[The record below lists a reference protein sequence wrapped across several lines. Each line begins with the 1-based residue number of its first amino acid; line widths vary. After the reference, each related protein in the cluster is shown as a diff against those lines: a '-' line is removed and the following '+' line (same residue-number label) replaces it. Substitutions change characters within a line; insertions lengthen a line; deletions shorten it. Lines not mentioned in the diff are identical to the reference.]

1 MPYALDTRLTSYGDA
16 GFSRFLRRAF
26 LASAG
31 FDGDDLS
38 RPIVGIV
45 DTSSDFTPC
54 HRMVPAIVSAV
65 SRGVSEAGGVPLVF
79 GTMSLGEPLITPTAM
94 MFRNLMA
101 METEELLRAQPMDSV
116 VLIGGCDKTVPAQLM
131 AAVSADIPAIMIV
144 TGPMLT
150 GSWRGSRVGAC
161 TDCRSYWAEHR
172 AGVYNEDSI
181 EDLRGALCP
190 TGGTCMVMGTASTMA
205 CLAEVLGMMLPGA
218 GTAPSPTGE
227 RLRLAVATGRRSVAL
242 GVGDI
247 RPTAILTRS
256 AFENAI
262 ISLVALGG
270 STNAII
276 HLTAIARRAGILLD
290 LDDFR
295 ARADDVP
302 VLADFKPAGNGYLE
316 DFHYAGGVSTML
328 QQLGD
333 HIDLSTV
340 GVTGDTLGA
349 IIGNAQPPQA
359 AKGVD
364 GVIRTLDDPV
374 KPTGSIAV
382 LRGSLAP
389 NGAVLKSGVATP
401 ALLRHRGPAL
411 VFESPEEASR
421 RLNDVELDVTAD
433 HVLVLRNAG
442 LVGAGMPEA
451 GSLPIPRRLAEN
463 GVRDM
468 VRISDARM
476 SGTAYGTV
484 VLHCSPEAAV
494 GGPLAL
500 VEDGDLIEL
509 DAAHGRLD
517 LLVSGEEMAERAK
530 SLILP
535 ELPERGW
542 ARMFAQH
549 VLPPELGADLD
560 YLAPIAPTTLQ
571 SCAAAGWASSDS
583 PKR

>member
-1 MPYALDTRLTSYGDA
+1 LPFALDTRLTSYGDA

-26 LASAG
+26 LASSG
-31 FDGDDLS
+31 FDGEDLK

-79 GTMSLGEPLITPTAM
+79 GTMSLGETLITPTAM

-101 METEELLRAQPMDSV
+101 METEELIRAQPMDAV
-116 VLIGGCDKTVPAQLM
+116 VLVGGCDKTVPAQLM
-131 AAVSADIPAIMIV
+131 AAVSADVPAIMIV

-150 GSWRGSRVGAC
+150 GSWRGKRVGAC

-172 AGVYNEDSI
+172 AGVYNENEI
-181 EDLRGALCP
+181 QDLRGALCP

-205 CLAEVLGMMLPGA
+205 CLAEVLGMMLPAA
-218 GTAPSPTGE
+218 GTAPSPSGE

-242 GVGDI
+242 GIGDI
-247 RPTAILTRS
+247 RPTRILTRV

-262 ISLVALGG
+262 TTLVALGG

-276 HLTAIARRAGILLD
+276 HLTAIARRAGILLN

-295 ARADDVP
+295 ARADEVP
-302 VLADFKPAGNGYLE
+302 VLADLKPAGNGYLE
-316 DFHYAGGVSTML
+316 DFHYAGGVSTL
-328 QQLGD
+328 VRQLGD
-333 HIDLSTV
+333 QIDLSTV
-340 GVTGDTLGA
+340 GVTGETLGM
-349 IIGNAQPPQA
+349 IVGNAPPPQA
-359 AKGVD
+359 ANGVD

-374 KPTGSIAV
+374 KLKGSIVV
-382 LRGSLAP
+382 LKGSLAP
-389 NGAVLKSGVATP
+389 NGAVLKAGAATP

-411 VFESPEEASR
+411 VFESPEEASQ
-421 RLNDVELDVTAD
+421 RLNDVNLEVTAD
-433 HVLVLRNAG
+433 HVVVLRNAG

-451 GSLPIPRRLAEN
+451 GALPIPRRLVEQ

-494 GGPLAL
+494 GGPIAL
-500 VEDGDLIEL
+500 VKDGDLIEL
-509 DAAHGRLD
+509 DAANGRLE
-517 LLVSGEEMAERAK
+517 LLVSEEEIVERAK
-530 SLILP
+530 SLTPP

-542 ARMFAQH
+542 RRLFAQH

-560 YLAPIAPTTLQ
+560 FLAPHLE
-571 SCAAAGWASSDS
+571 SASSS
-583 PKR
+583 LARTRTRT